1 MKFLLWTVFAVLAL
15 IWTGGAAL
23 LAQIVQWT
31 AQGIAA
37 PAAGAVGAA
46 AATLSVPGWLAPWV
60 DAAAW
65 TAAVQAAGEA
75 LSAAQGWLPA
85 IGQAV
90 SWLAPAVWV
99 AWGLGLLLMLALAL
113 AGHWGL
119 ARFGAP
125 RGNRAQAA

>member
-1 MKFLLWTVFAVLAL
+1 MAAPRTPPTADGHGSIPDDRSPTTKFLLWTVLAVLAL

-46 AATLSVPGWLAPWV
+46 AATLGVPGWLAPWV

-65 TAAVQAAGEA
+65 
-75 LSAAQGWLPA
+75 
-85 IGQAV
+85 
-90 SWLAPAVWV
+90 LAPAVWL
-99 AWGLGLLLMLALAL
+99 AWGLGVLLMLALAL

-119 ARFGAP
+119 GRFGGP
-125 RGNRAQAA
+125 RGNRARAA